1 MFFKMRSAYFVA
13 AVSAV
18 LSVAAVASA
27 KYKTEKPQ
35 IVVHAKGPA
44 GMKIEGKSSKLVID
58 EDDKTITF
66 KTFLNSIDTGNGQ
79 RNTHMQERFE
89 AAKFS
94 DIRLT
99 LDKAAIDTK
108 EKEGKVVDGTLT
120 LHGKT
125 KNGVKVKYD
134 LKGKHVHAKFD
145 FDVTQHGID
154 KDQLCAFHVCADPAG
169 WVEVDFD
176 LKD

>member
-13 AVSAV
+13 ALSAV

-27 KYKTEKPQ
+27 KYKAQDPK
-35 IVVHAKGPA
+35 ILVHAKGPA

-58 EDDKTITF
+58 EDDKTVTF
-66 KTFLNSIDTGNGQ
+66 KTFLNTIDTGNGQ

-89 AAKFS
+89 ADKHP

-99 LDKAAIDTK
+99 VDKDKID
-108 EKEGKVVDGTLT
+108 EKKGGTVPGTLRF
-120 LHGKT
+120 HGMSK
-125 KNGVKVKYD
+125 KVDVKYD
-134 LKGKHVHAKFD
+134 LKGKHVHAGFN
-145 FDVTQHGID
+145 FDVTSHGIG
-154 KDQLCAFHVCADPAG
+154 KDQLCAYHVCAESA
-169 WVEVDFD
+169 VAIEVDFD